1 MKTKS
6 KKIALVVLTAI
17 LAISTFSVI
26 LTPVGAQPVE
36 VWNVTWGGPA
46 NEEGTAIAT
55 SEDSVY
61 LAGSRIF
68 SNENMDVFL
77 NKYDNDGNLLWN
89 VTWGGAG
96 FYSASTITT
105 AGGSV
110 YMAGSVY
117 SNVTGTGL
125 EVLFNVTEKAFLNKY
140 DSDGNLLWNITWGD
154 TSLINE
160 GSAMAAAGDYVY
172 LAGNT
177 MPPLYSNATSSNFLN
192 KYDSDGNLAWSLT
205 WGGMGYSAEA
215 AATSGDSVY
224 VAGTAPGIPGKAFLN
239 KYDRELNPIWNI
251 TGRGFT
257 EGKAIATAG
266 DNVYLAGS
274 APGRKAFLDKYN
286 SAGNPI
292 WNITW
297 GTWGEEGRA
306 TATSGDSVYL
316 AGTKVLGGLNFRYAY
331 LNKYDSAG
339 NPIWNITRGTGWDFG
354 NAIATSGDS
363 VYLAGS
369 GVYSVANKSDAL
381 LVKFS
386 ESTPTLTP
394 TPIPTVTPTPPT
406 PTPTPAVTPTP
417 SPTPPGFEAGFA
429 IAGVLAVAYLVL
441 RRRN

>member
-55 SEDSVY
+55 TEDSVY

-96 FYSASTITT
+96 FYSASAIAT

-274 APGRKAFLDKYN
+274 APGRKAFLDKYD

-316 AGTKVLGGLNFRYAY
+316 AG
-331 LNKYDSAG
+331 
-339 NPIWNITRGTGWDFG
+339 
-354 NAIATSGDS
+354 
-363 VYLAGS
+363 S
-369 GVYSVANKSDAL
+369 GVSSVANKSDAL

-417 SPTPPGFEAGFA
+417 NPTPPGFEAGFA